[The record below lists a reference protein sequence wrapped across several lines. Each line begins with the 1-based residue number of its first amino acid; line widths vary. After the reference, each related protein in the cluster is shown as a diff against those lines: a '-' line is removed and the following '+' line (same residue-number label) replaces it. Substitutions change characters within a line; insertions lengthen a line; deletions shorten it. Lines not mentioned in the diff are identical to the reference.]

1 MISSTNGN
9 YDLQMKRDISNS
21 LKQME
26 IQMEIIESSTAQ
38 IHKV

>member
-9 YDLQMKRDISNS
+9 YDLQMKIDISNS
-21 LKQME
+21 LK
-26 IQMEIIESSTAQ
+26 QMEIIESSTAQ